1 MSGKTAE
8 PHRLCCVFP
17 NRRPNVIYEEYGPH
31 LWLLLFMGDVILYWN
46 AFKCA
51 PHTQAVPVDDYI
63 LKITT
68 CSESSFLGHQ
78 QCSGWD
84 GKCYRVFP
92 LNEVG
97 FSEHDQELLYG
108 VQEMNHLE
116 LNCCKSQLINEEI
129 NVEFA

>member
-1 MSGKTAE
+1 MICYGGHVCRGKRLSHT

-68 CSESSFLGHQ
+68 PSESSFLGHQ
-78 QCSGWD
+78 HAVQW
-84 GKCYRVFP
+84 VVW
-92 LNEVG
+92 EV
-97 FSEHDQELLYG
+97 L
-108 VQEMNHLE
+108 
-116 LNCCKSQLINEEI
+116 
-129 NVEFA
+129 